1 MEALKRKRTQFRRA
15 FTSYADTFE
24 KAISNKERALADRKF
39 IALTECADELFR
51 CEAEIR
57 DLWIEESDFNEE
69 AYQEDQDRMLT
80 YRDRWAEMRN
90 LYKDFSRMIKD
101 NDNDD
106 IKVLANR
113 MNKRK
118 RPAVYIVRSNP
129 QLCYRQ
135 WLYKLVTVMER
146 WFMSAR

>member
-106 IKVLANR
+106 VSL
-113 MNKRK
+113 
-118 RPAVYIVRSNP
+118 
-129 QLCYRQ
+129 
-135 WLYKLVTVMER
+135 
-146 WFMSAR
+146 MSAESSIRDHVKLQRRIRRYQPVVLLRRRKKRDVLQ

>member
-106 IKVLANR
+106 VSLVSAESSISK
-113 MNKRK
+113 KRVD
-118 RPAVYIVRSNP
+118 RPLSFWREGRRDGGA
-129 QLCYRQ
+129 
-135 WLYKLVTVMER
+135 
-146 WFMSAR
+146 